1 MAKNFLASSFLFLF
15 IYIFIALGVFYKLD
29 WVYNLDKSVISYI
42 QSFITDSRTALIII
56 LTDFA
61 GTISIIILTALTV
74 IFLIY
79 KRMYILSLWFGMTIL
94 LGPGIF
100 VYIMK
105 KIVDR
110 DRPGIL
116 RLAHVTSQSFP
127 SGHSTAATVFLGLL
141 GIFII
146 LTVHTKWIKI
156 LSGVIAFSLITFIMF
171 TRVYLGVHF
180 PTDVLAGFSFG
191 IAVVSLSIALYKLYL
206 DKVKQALFRRNIED
220 QSPSI

>member
-105 KIVDR
+105 K
-110 DRPGIL
+110 
-116 RLAHVTSQSFP
+116 S
-127 SGHSTAATVFLGLL
+127 
-141 GIFII
+141 
-146 LTVHTKWIKI
+146 
-156 LSGVIAFSLITFIMF
+156 
-171 TRVYLGVHF
+171 
-180 PTDVLAGFSFG
+180 
-191 IAVVSLSIALYKLYL
+191 
-206 DKVKQALFRRNIED
+206 
-220 QSPSI
+220 

>member
-29 WVYNLDKSVISYI
+29 WVYNLDMSVISFI

-116 RLAHVTSQSFP
+116 RLAHVTSQSFQ
-127 SGHSTAATVFLGLL
+127 AVILL
-141 GIFII
+141 
-146 LTVHTKWIKI
+146 
-156 LSGVIAFSLITFIMF
+156 
-171 TRVYLGVHF
+171 R
-180 PTDVLAGFSFG
+180 
-191 IAVVSLSIALYKLYL
+191 
-206 DKVKQALFRRNIED
+206 
-220 QSPSI
+220 

>member
-29 WVYNLDKSVISYI
+29 WVYNLDMSVISFI

-105 KIVDR
+105 KN
-110 DRPGIL
+110 
-116 RLAHVTSQSFP
+116 
-127 SGHSTAATVFLGLL
+127 
-141 GIFII
+141 
-146 LTVHTKWIKI
+146 
-156 LSGVIAFSLITFIMF
+156 
-171 TRVYLGVHF
+171 
-180 PTDVLAGFSFG
+180 
-191 IAVVSLSIALYKLYL
+191 
-206 DKVKQALFRRNIED
+206 RR
-220 QSPSI
+220 

>member
-1 MAKNFLASSFLFLF
+1 F
-15 IYIFIALGVFYKLD
+15 
-29 WVYNLDKSVISYI
+29 I

-105 KIVDR
+105 KIIDR

-127 SGHSTAATVFLGLL
+127 SVHSTAATVFLGLL

-156 LSGVIAFSLITFIMF
+156 LSGVIAFSLIAFIMF
-171 TRVYLGVHF
+171 TRVYLVVHF
-180 PTDVLAGFSFG
+180 PTYVLYGFSFG
-191 IAVVSLSIALYKLYL
+191 IAFIYLSLALYNHYL
-206 DKVKQALFRRNIED
+206 EKI
-220 QSPSI
+220 

>member
-79 KRMYILSLWFGMTIL
+79 KRMYILILWFGMTIL

-100 VYIMK
+100 V
-105 KIVDR
+105 DR
-110 DRPGIL
+110 K
-116 RLAHVTSQSFP
+116 S
-127 SGHSTAATVFLGLL
+127 
-141 GIFII
+141 
-146 LTVHTKWIKI
+146 
-156 LSGVIAFSLITFIMF
+156 
-171 TRVYLGVHF
+171 
-180 PTDVLAGFSFG
+180 
-191 IAVVSLSIALYKLYL
+191 VV
-206 DKVKQALFRRNIED
+206 
-220 QSPSI
+220 